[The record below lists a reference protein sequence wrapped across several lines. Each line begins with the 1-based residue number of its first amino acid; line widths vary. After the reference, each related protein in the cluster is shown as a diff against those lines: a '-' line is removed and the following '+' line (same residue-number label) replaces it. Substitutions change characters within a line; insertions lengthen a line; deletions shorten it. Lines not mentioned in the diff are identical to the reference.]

1 MGLNGLLGS
10 NDGFSSNFGGVAAA
24 GVWMIVSVILAIIG
38 GIVLYFV
45 VFTKQNEHKF
55 TGTMAW
61 IYDFFT
67 FKKMLLETL
76 LKILYMIV
84 AIYITLSSFSLIS
97 ISFIGFLLQLTLGNL
112 LARIGFEFSL
122 LLLTICKNTTE
133 INDKLSKSKKII
145 FLFYLLFEFNL
156 RTLVKVSLFTFW
168 FSTSLFFI
176 RNVFFLLLRTS
187 CSNSSIFL
195 YASLYSGRLYFRNL
209 FLNSPFRLLISWR
222 AKSMFSSTVL
232 ILQILLLSSKL

>member
-1 MGLNGLLGS
+1 MELNGLLGS

-61 IYDFFT
+61 MYDLFT

-133 INDKLSKSKKII
+133 INDKLSKNKKEIK
-145 FLFYLLFEFNL
+145 EE
-156 RTLVKVSLFTFW
+156 K
-168 FSTSLFFI
+168 
-176 RNVFFLLLRTS
+176 
-187 CSNSSIFL
+187 
-195 YASLYSGRLYFRNL
+195 
-209 FLNSPFRLLISWR
+209 
-222 AKSMFSSTVL
+222 KEE
-232 ILQILLLSSKL
+232 KKDKE

>member
-10 NDGFSSNFGGVAAA
+10 NDDFSSNFGGVAAA

-97 ISFIGFLLQLTLGNL
+97 ISFIGFLLQLTLGN
-112 LARIGFEFSL
+112 S
-122 LLLTICKNTTE
+122 TCKNW
-133 INDKLSKSKKII
+133 IWI
-145 FLFYLLFEFNL
+145 
-156 RTLVKVSLFTFW
+156 
-168 FSTSLFFI
+168 FFI
-176 RNVFFLLLRTS
+176 IIN
-187 CSNSSIFL
+187 
-195 YASLYSGRLYFRNL
+195 NL
-209 FLNSPFRLLISWR
+209 QEHYWNLMISYL
-222 AKSMFSSTVL
+222 KE
-232 ILQILLLSSKL
+232 KKK

>member
-1 MGLNGLLGS
+1 MTIDSFFGGS
-10 NDGFSSNFGGVAAA
+10 DGFSSSLGGIAAA
-24 GVWMIVSVILAIIG
+24 GAWMIVSVVLAIIG

-55 TGTMAW
+55 TGFMAW
-61 IYDFFT
+61 VYDFFT

-133 INDKLSKSKKII
+133 INDKLSKSKK
-145 FLFYLLFEFNL
+145 E
-156 RTLVKVSLFTFW
+156 VKEDKKVE
-168 FSTSLFFI
+168 
-176 RNVFFLLLRTS
+176 
-187 CSNSSIFL
+187 
-195 YASLYSGRLYFRNL
+195 
-209 FLNSPFRLLISWR
+209 
-222 AKSMFSSTVL
+222 KEE
-232 ILQILLLSSKL
+232 KKDKE

>member
-97 ISFIGFLLQLTLGNL
+97 ISFIGFLTSINF
-112 LARIGFEFSL
+112 RKS
-122 LLLTICKNTTE
+122 TCKNW
-133 INDKLSKSKKII
+133 IWI
-145 FLFYLLFEFNL
+145 
-156 RTLVKVSLFTFW
+156 
-168 FSTSLFFI
+168 FFI
-176 RNVFFLLLRTS
+176 IIN
-187 CSNSSIFL
+187 
-195 YASLYSGRLYFRNL
+195 NL
-209 FLNSPFRLLISWR
+209 QEHYWN
-222 AKSMFSSTVL
+222 
-232 ILQILLLSSKL
+232 

>member
-67 FKKMLLETL
+67 FKKMNLYV
-76 LKILYMIV
+76 IL
-84 AIYITLSSFSLIS
+84 
-97 ISFIGFLLQLTLGNL
+97 
-112 LARIGFEFSL
+112 
-122 LLLTICKNTTE
+122 
-133 INDKLSKSKKII
+133 
-145 FLFYLLFEFNL
+145 FNH
-156 RTLVKVSLFTFW
+156 
-168 FSTSLFFI
+168 
-176 RNVFFLLLRTS
+176 
-187 CSNSSIFL
+187 
-195 YASLYSGRLYFRNL
+195 
-209 FLNSPFRLLISWR
+209 
-222 AKSMFSSTVL
+222 
-232 ILQILLLSSKL
+232 